1 MSDTYAPSYT
11 ASTFRPQRLDAI
23 DCALVIL
30 FLLGLY
36 LGLALQV
43 TEKVPLTCAPSGF
56 AGLWM
61 LWRRRD
67 DIRQSHL
74 AGLMLVLLVYIGSI
88 MSAQAIN
95 YLGKRTTGLL
105 QLTYSLMI
113 AYGMFLTLVRA
124 DRRQVAA
131 ILLSFCLAIITGC
144 MLETWA
150 GLRPVSDFVRA
161 KLYNTD
167 YVYDADIRDEILYGK
182 VRPKLFTS
190 EPSAV
195 TFAYT
200 HYCAVWLAV
209 SPWRYKYLVYAGL
222 LGLAIIVL
230 PGPTLMLMLLLAVPY
245 CLFLAG
251 GARRTSPSRMVGAL
265 VISAVIVIVAYAG
278 GKMLFAERLNELQAG
293 KDASFFYRFTGPMLV
308 AFDMF
313 RHHPWAGSGLTG
325 EPFIADRVLEVFMNS
340 ASFSSAWRIPKVAD
354 VLTNFF
360 WLHWIYLG
368 AVWGVIV
375 IVTLSLW
382 LRMLG
387 AASILYCWAIWSVLG
402 QASGSYVGPKTWA
415 VLLIGA
421 ATGILV
427 IRPSERA
434 APVETAPAGP
444 LLRPMRPRLRLVEG
458 RS

>member
-1 MSDTYAPSYT
+1 MSDTTWSEP
-11 ASTFRPQRLDAI
+11 FRPQKLDFL

-30 FLLGLY
+30 FLVGLY
-36 LGLALQV
+36 LGVAIQV

-67 DIRQSHL
+67 EIRQSHL
-74 AGLMLVLLVYIGSI
+74 AGLLLVMLVFIGSI
-88 MSAQAIN
+88 LSADN
-95 YLGKRTTGLL
+95 VNFLGKRTTGLL
-105 QLTYSLMI
+105 QLTYSIVI

-124 DRRQVAA
+124 DRSQIAA
-131 ILLSFCLAIITGC
+131 ILLTFCLAIIGGC
-144 MLETWA
+144 ALETWG
-150 GLRPVSDFVRA
+150 GLRGISDAVRA
-161 KLYNTD
+161 KLYNAG
-167 YVYDADIRDEILYGK
+167 YVYDADLRDEILYGR

-200 HYCAVWLAV
+200 HYCAVWLAM
-209 SPWRYKYLVYAGL
+209 SAWRYKYLVYCGL

-230 PGPTLMLMLLLAVPY
+230 PGPTLMLMLLLATPY
-245 CLFLAG
+245 LLFLAG
-251 GARRTSPSRMVGAL
+251 GERRTSPSRMIGAI
-265 VISAVIVIVAYAG
+265 VISSLVVLVAYVG
-278 GKMLFAERLNELQAG
+278 GKVLFAERLHDLQAG

-313 RHHPWAGSGLTG
+313 KHHPWAGSGLTG
-325 EPFIADRVLEVFMNS
+325 EPYIADRVLSVFMNS
-340 ASFSSAWRIPKVAD
+340 ASFQSAWKIPKVAD
-354 VLTNFF
+354 VLTNYF

-375 IVTLSLW
+375 LVALSLW

-387 AASILYCWAIWSVLG
+387 AISILYCWAIWTVLG

-415 VLLIGA
+415 VFLIGA
-421 ATGILV
+421 ATTILV
-427 IRPSERA
+427 ARSTDQRAVRA
-434 APVETAPAGP
+434 AMPAEP
-444 LLRPMRPRLRLVEG
+444 ALLRPRLRLVEG
-458 RS
+458 QT